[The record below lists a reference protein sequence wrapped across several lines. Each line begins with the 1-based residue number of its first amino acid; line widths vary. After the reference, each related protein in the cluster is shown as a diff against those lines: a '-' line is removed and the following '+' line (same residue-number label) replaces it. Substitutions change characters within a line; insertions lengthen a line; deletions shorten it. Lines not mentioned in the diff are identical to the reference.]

1 MSCSPL
7 KQCLGEWLNHCK
19 VCMIGHIV
27 LPVSHHHVCN
37 IDGISNYYGLDNC
50 FVHGCDPEIIS
61 TMATTTSALIVAII
75 IIIIIVL
82 VALILS
88 GGAVAMFHRV

>member
-1 MSCSPL
+1 MDSVCGYP
-7 KQCLGEWLNHCK
+7 WLSRSE
-19 VCMIGHIV
+19 GGPFS
-27 LPVSHHHVCN
+27 LAAREE
-37 IDGISNYYGLDNC
+37 L
-50 FVHGCDPEIIS
+50 
-61 TMATTTSALIVAII
+61 I

>member
-1 MSCSPL
+1 MCSFIYYKAGSSIPT
-7 KQCLGEWLNHCK
+7 GN
-19 VCMIGHIV
+19 
-27 LPVSHHHVCN
+27 S
-37 IDGISNYYGLDNC
+37 YGLR
-50 FVHGCDPEIIS
+50 IS
-61 TMATTTSALIVAII
+61 LHIYLIDYTTHNYKQKVLHVNICRINFIII